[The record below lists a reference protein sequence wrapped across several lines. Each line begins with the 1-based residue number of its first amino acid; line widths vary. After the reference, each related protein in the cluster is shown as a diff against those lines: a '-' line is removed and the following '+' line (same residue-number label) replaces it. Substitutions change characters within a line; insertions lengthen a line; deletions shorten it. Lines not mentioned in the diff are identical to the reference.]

1 MSLTQTDSLE
11 RKLDG
16 VARSAAPITSM
27 ATIELQTA
35 RDDSIEEHPASHTS
49 EDLDEK
55 YDERGLLVTPPLPS
69 PVRVEEEDQSME
81 IKVSKAKRKIL
92 QRLAFNKKRLLT
104 APMSP
109 PTPTL
114 LGDIGAVVKSFED
127 QLWDN
132 DGDDHELIAAHT
144 TPNLVVTVRK
154 PVVKRRVNLP
164 SSMVVSGKTYKS
176 ALIGEEVPSP
186 TQERILANYPI
197 VSAKNFVKSEK
208 ATLPAGRN
216 HKPVVKRATVVT
228 PITPALVPPPP
239 VVPRGP
245 EPPLE
250 GRNTRDIEEGT
261 YKPYFVPVADYLG
274 YTHGQIGQPGVLDY
288 GYMISGKNYL
298 RVMLPIA
305 VLRALQ
311 GWWSGRETTYEN
323 YLVSVQYCRNMCRKI
338 MFVDGAAE
346 ARTMMFA
353 PYVAYTIGSE
363 LRNKVLASACGRVRP
378 SWPMAIAKT
387 VAGISLALSLPST
400 CVAAAASS
408 TATMA
413 ATIGAVTVGAPV
425 LIAGAAL
432 AVGYLAGKS
441 MLRHL
446 PKAHAAVEAVDA
458 VAVAP
463 EQHPDSKLKTVP
475 VDRAA
480 DRKSP
485 PAIATGI
492 PISGCEP
499 TVYASNQRN
508 VVAAL
513 EKRALANPPSCNP
526 TYREAFLD
534 RTFQRIR
541 RSLGRPY
548 VIQIPRDP
556 DDWLK
561 HVLAWVDH
569 CGSRPSVKKRYRES
583 AHWLYDHGY
592 TAHSELPHDLVHQ
605 WTTREVTVKRETVL
619 KDSDGAPRQIMSA
632 TPYFVVMV
640 APFIKDFTGLV
651 RKQLQRKPKR
661 DTPNYYAPGAHG
673 RDMAEMHLIHE
684 LPHKRNVDQAKWDA
698 SQGVDCGTRELRLF
712 REYGIPRGAFQLI
725 EYNLAGIHGYSR
737 EGVVFRGP
745 YMRQS
750 GDPHTTVGNTM
761 LAGAVRVEIVADCLG
776 RSPTIEDCFDSAG
789 GDDGVLMSRDPLDQF
804 ETIAATVGF
813 PVTSMKVSNMED
825 LEFLGCRWTES
836 SIGPVYVPMAGRTIA
851 KLAYSVNATQE
862 NAAAIARGAALSFAH
877 SASAVPPLM
886 SYISTILRLTEG
898 VQEIMPPDE
907 PWKMTAGFTG
917 VPTDAT
923 WAHLDRVYGWTRELQ
938 AVLEDRL
945 SEVSSLGQV
954 VDIPCLKMLVD
965 RDFNRTLPELSS
977 APPVLE
983 IKYDDEKQSA
993 QVNMI
998 IRPDGSVRTLEHNG
1012 LTLRQL
1018 IELGMS
1024 DGPPVD
1030 FEDTQWT
1037 VNGHEHGLT
1046 VPVSDG
1052 AVIRVNLKLLG
1063 GLQAAGALINRDDLD
1078 RRLGHDIRERGC
1090 GVLTIPN
1097 RRPETCSA
1105 GLCLFT
1111 LFRMGTD
1118 NQIVD
1123 PNRFIYI
1130 ANGRPVSADYIL
1142 REGDFAEIR
1151 VKGLGGAGPFG
1162 PLTLAET
1169 RATRKAARK
1178 AKKAAARTNAQR
1190 RGGYKGNAGLTLA
1203 REIENQSR
1211 GKPPPRSRQA
1221 PAFGVAKAGGGQSG
1235 RSGSAAKQSASFSS
1249 IDFWQ
1254 NVPAGNYISGQ
1265 VVLATPVVPGQM
1277 GPWLQTQLQLWEK
1290 WKVTSMVMSYV
1301 PSVGTTTAGNFIMFF
1316 DPDPTTNWLA
1326 MATGADTVKR
1336 AFTQTGRVDFAMWQD
1351 AKCTNPCRVELFTQA
1366 SGSDP
1371 RFFQAGTFVLMCV
1384 TSCNL
1389 SSDPGALH
1397 MSWSV
1402 SVRNK
1407 TFNQNATSE
1416 TIALTSYAAPGW
1428 SNPSTDINFTLSQLA
1443 LPNLGGIVASDNTSY
1458 QSEYHQGIPAAIH
1471 YTPAGQQLN
1480 VVSPLWTDP
1489 THQGGGL
1496 VTNPGGN
1503 TTFFCLPPG
1512 EYIVTGTMYQTAIAN
1527 AAPTNN
1533 SYFSLVPITANI
1545 SGVNQV
1551 VFHDYDEAIVTGRVG
1566 MNNNA
1571 LQQGGFTSSVIVEVL
1586 DDTEVQAFPIDVS
1599 AASMTSGT
1607 IAAPTIKQGSTK
1619 LSDDWGVVDFLLQA
1633 VDSLIAT
1640 NPVLETVMS
1649 VANIASSL
1657 FSSVFFLSSHP
1668 KMLKRHMARKKTR
1681 SVMRFA
1687 STFQSNGFTPAQI
1700 AEFKEFLAYKER
1712 LIAQQSKDE
1721 KPVVR
1726 VEEPATPSSGVLVSR
1741 PTIQTTSSAFWR
1753 GAH

>member
-1 MSLTQTDSLE
+1 M
-11 RKLDG
+11 
-16 VARSAAPITSM
+16 
-27 ATIELQTA
+27 ELQIA
-35 RDDSIEEHPASHTS
+35 RDDSLEEHPATHTS
-49 EDLDEK
+49 QDLDEK
-55 YDERGLLVTPPLPS
+55 YDDRGILVTPPNPT
-69 PVRVEEEDQSME
+69 PTPFQQETHDME
-81 IKVSKAKRKIL
+81 IKMSKAKRKIL
-92 QRLAFNKKRLLT
+92 QRLAYNKKRLLT

-114 LGDIGAVVKSFED
+114 ASDLGSVVKSIED
-127 QLWDN
+127 RLWDN
-132 DGDDHELIAAHT
+132 DGNDHEVIREFT
-144 TPNLVVTVRK
+144 TPDTAIYVRK
-154 PVVKRRVNLP
+154 PIVKRSISLP
-164 SSMVVSGKTYKS
+164 SSLVVSGKTYKS
-176 ALIGEEVPSP
+176 ALAGEETPSP
-186 TQERILANYPI
+186 TKETILANYPI
-197 VSAKNFVKSEK
+197 VSARNFIRKEREGRKSGPQV
-208 ATLPAGRN
+208 AQGL
-216 HKPVVKRATVVT
+216 KPTSSSRATVVT

-298 RVMLPIA
+298 RVMLPIS

-338 MFVDGAAE
+338 MFVDGASE
-346 ARTMMFA
+346 SRTMMFA
-353 PYVAYTIGSE
+353 PYVAYTIGAE

-446 PKAHAAVEAVDA
+446 PRAHAAVEAVDSI
-458 VAVAP
+458 AVAP
-463 EQHPDSKLKTVP
+463 GQHPDSKLKTVP

-492 PISGCEP
+492 PVSGCEP
-499 TVYASNQRN
+499 TIYASNQRN

-556 DDWLK
+556 DEWLK
-561 HVLAWVDH
+561 HALAWVDK

-605 WTTREVTVKRETVL
+605 WTTREATVKRETVL
-619 KDSDGAPRQIMSA
+619 KDPDGAPRQIMSA
-632 TPYFVVMV
+632 TPYFVIMV
-640 APFIKDFTGLV
+640 APFIKEFTGLV

-776 RSPTIEDCFDSAG
+776 RNPTVEDCFDSAG
-789 GDDGVLMSRDPLDQF
+789 GDDGVLMSRDLLDQF

-886 SYISTILRLTEG
+886 SYISAILRLTEG
-898 VQEIMPPDE
+898 VQEIMPADE

-917 VPTDAT
+917 VPTDVT
-923 WAHLDRVYGWTRELQ
+923 WAHMDRVYGWTRELQ
-938 AVLEDRL
+938 AILDDRL
-945 SEVSSLGQV
+945 SSVSSLGQV
-954 VDIPCLKMLVD
+954 VDIPCLKMLID
-965 RDFNRTLPELSS
+965 RDFDRTLPEMSS
-977 APPVLE
+977 APPVTE
-983 IKYDDEKQSA
+983 VKYDDEKQSV

-998 IRPDGSVRTLEHNG
+998 IRPDGSIRTLEHNG
-1012 LTLRQL
+1012 LTLKQL

-1024 DGPPVD
+1024 DGPMVD
-1030 FEDTQWT
+1030 FEDSQWT
-1037 VNGHEHGLT
+1037 VNGHEHGLGLS
-1046 VPVSDG
+1046 VADG
-1052 AVIRVNLKLLG
+1052 AVIRVSLKLLG
-1063 GLQAAGALINRDDLD
+1063 GLQVAGALINRDDLD
-1078 RRLGHDIRERGC
+1078 RRLGHDIRESGC
-1090 GVLTIPN
+1090 GILTIPN
-1097 RRPETCSA
+1097 SRPETCSA

-1111 LFRMGTD
+1111 LLRMGTS
-1118 NQIVD
+1118 NRTVD
-1123 PNRFIYI
+1123 PNRFLYI
-1130 ANGRPVSADYIL
+1130 ANGRPVTADYIL
-1142 REGDFAEIR
+1142 QHGDFATIR
-1151 VKGLGGAGPFG
+1151 VKGLGGAGSTIG
-1162 PLTLAET
+1162 PMTLAQT
-1169 RATRKAARK
+1169 RQQRKT
-1178 AKKAAARTNAQR
+1178 AKKARKQAARQR
-1190 RGGYKGNAGLTLA
+1190 QLNRTQPAT
-1203 REIENQSR
+1203 R
-1211 GKPPPRSRQA
+1211 GKPPPRNRQA
-1221 PAFGVAKAGGGQSG
+1221 PSFGVARAGGGKSG
-1235 RSGSAAKQSASFSS
+1235 RAGSAARQSNSFDSV
-1249 IDFWQ
+1249 DFWQ
-1254 NVPAGNYISGQ
+1254 NIPLGTYVAGQ
-1265 VVLATPVVPGQM
+1265 VILTTPIVPGQM

-1290 WKVTSMVMSYV
+1290 WKVESMVMKYV

-1316 DPDPTTNWLA
+1316 DPDPTTNWA
-1326 MATGADTVKR
+1326 AVAPGAQAVKK

-1351 AKCTNPCRVELFTQA
+1351 AECSNPHRAEIFTQA

-1371 RFFQAGTFVLMCV
+1371 RFYQAGTFVLMCV
-1384 TSCNL
+1384 TGATL
-1389 SSDPGALH
+1389 ASDPGALH
-1397 MSWSV
+1397 MTWKV
-1402 SVRNK
+1402 SVKNK
-1407 TFNQNATSE
+1407 TFNLSSTSE
-1416 TIALTSYAAPGW
+1416 TVAITNYSGGSGWVNPTSYAVVSGSQIAMPSFGQV
-1428 SNPSTDINFTLSQLA
+1428 NPNDTSTFT
-1443 LPNLGGIVASDNTSY
+1443 
-1458 QSEYHQGIPAAIH
+1458 SEFHQGIPMALKEV
-1471 YTPAGQQLN
+1471 PGGQVVNL
-1480 VVSPLWTDP
+1480 VSPMSFNNTGAKTRTWTQP
-1489 THQGGGL
+1489 
-1496 VTNPGGN
+1496 NN
-1503 TTFFCLPPG
+1503 TTGTFLCMPPG
-1512 EYIVTGTMYQTAIAN
+1512 EYCLTLDCYQPAIAN
-1527 AAPTNN
+1527 TLPSGYQYGIVPFTVTDSVN
-1533 SYFSLVPITANI
+1533 S
-1545 SGVNQV
+1545 V
-1551 VFHDYDEAIVTGRVG
+1551 VIHDYDNSIISGRPG
-1566 MNNNA
+1566 EDNSAN
-1571 LQQGGFTSSVIVEVL
+1571 QFGGYTSTCIVEVM
-1586 DDTEVQAFPIDVS
+1586 DESGEVAIPIDTTNALITTGNTLS
-1599 AASMTSGT
+1599 NPNPTSN
-1607 IAAPTIKQGSTK
+1607 TK
-1619 LSDDWGVVDFLLQA
+1619 VNTSNDWGVIDFLVNCGSLATGTTGIVEAIITA
-1633 VDSLIAT
+1633 VDIA
-1640 NPVLETVMS
+1640 
-1649 VANIASSL
+1649 ASL
-1657 FSSVFFLSSHP
+1657 FNSVFFLSRHP
-1668 KMLKRHMARKKTR
+1668 AMLKRHMAHKKVGRIFRVTGGLNH
-1681 SVMRFA
+1681 S
-1687 STFQSNGFTPAQI
+1687 FTQHEI
-1700 AEFKEFLAYKER
+1700 AEFQAFLEFKRKHVLTE
-1712 LIAQQSKDE
+1712 AQPLSQ
-1721 KPVVR
+1721 PVGIR
-1726 VEEPATPSSGVLVSR
+1726 VEEPPTPTSGVLVSR
-1741 PTIQTTSSAFWR
+1741 PTIQTNPSLFWR
-1753 GAH
+1753 GTH